1 MPRTDFTIV
10 DNKPIG
16 CGQFGTVFLAR
27 RANDQRHVALKLV
40 LHRGEG
46 GDDRVAAERHGAI
59 LQQRFEELHGMVPE
73 VYDFGPDG
81 DDLFIAMEYIDGPS
95 LEEVLRAGALPPAEA
110 VEHAIWLCEFLDKAH
125 GFSCTVE
132 GKPYRLLHNDLKP
145 AHLKISLT
153 GERKV
158 LDFGIAKALEDTREL
173 TADVARTIAYAAPER
188 LHSERVNVHADF
200 WSMGVMLYEMVCGH
214 RPYKSL
220 DGPRFRR
227 QLYHAITTN
236 APREPLPPQ
245 CPPHLAAIINR
256 LLAFQP
262 EHRYQHPAAIRAD
275 LERFLRDEVPEAA
288 AYYDTPAT
296 IPVSRAA
303 AAAVGVTPETLPVDA
318 ASGAAIGLV
327 DVPATEPVPAPAPV
341 PPTEPV
347 PHMYSPV
354 VPVTVPSTDPVPGI
368 VKPPPPSIRR
378 RPRIARIGS
387 AMIAFAFVWL
397 VATEG
402 VAWLAAERFRDT
414 IPEIDERT
422 VTARKEAYDAVARWS
437 GLDVGLRLRVD
448 RDLLRTLRSVGD
460 RVIADYRREVPMM
473 GPLEWKQALEAF
485 TWARELSPREP
496 SLRAKQLIADAHVR
510 RLALPRDGAG
520 TAATLAAQAVVAK
533 FRAAAEQDD
542 ALYDPYLGMAITQVY
557 ALRDVD
563 GAAAS
568 IDEAV
573 KRGFRTTR
581 RETALLGDGYARR
594 GLSSLSRARVL
605 TGEQSQR
612 ELQKAREDYTRC
624 VAMFE
629 SIVEFGRSA
638 KNLELCKA
646 QVVRIDR
653 QLAEIEY

>member
-1 MPRTDFTIV
+1 MARADFTIV
-10 DNKPIG
+10 DHKPIG

-27 RANDQRHVALKLV
+27 RADDDRNVALKLV
-40 LHRGEG
+40 LQRGEG

-73 VYDFGPDG
+73 VYDFGADG

-95 LEEVLRAGALPPAEA
+95 LEEVLRAGALPAREA
-110 VEHAIWLCEFLDKAH
+110 VEHAIWLCEFLEKAH

-158 LDFGIAKALEDTREL
+158 LDFGISKALEDTREL

-200 WSMGVMLYEMVCGH
+200 WSLGVMLYEMVCGH

-227 QLYHAITTN
+227 QLYQSITTN
-236 APREPLPPQ
+236 APREPFPAD

-262 EHRYQHPAAIRAD
+262 EHRYQAPDAIRAD
-275 LERFLRDEVPEAA
+275 LERFLREETPDAA
-288 AYYDTPAT
+288 VYYDTPAT
-296 IPVSRAA
+296 IPVSRSPSTFTEPPSPQTDPGP
-303 AAAVGVTPETLPVDA
+303 AVA
-318 ASGAAIGLV
+318 
-327 DVPATEPVPAPAPV
+327 DVP
-341 PPTEPV
+341 
-347 PHMYSPV
+347 M
-354 VPVTVPSTDPVPGI
+354 TDPVPPRPHVPETDPIPYGAPVGVAVADP
-368 VKPPPPSIRR
+368 VKVA
-378 RPRIARIGS
+378 PRKRSSVRSAIARVGS
-387 AMIAFAFVWL
+387 AMIALLFVTT

-422 VTARKEAYDAVARWS
+422 VTARRQAYDAIERWS
-437 GLDVGLRLRVD
+437 GLDVGLRLRVN
-448 RDLLRTLRSVGD
+448 RELRRTLRSVGD
-460 RVIADYRREVPMM
+460 RVIADYRREAPTM
-473 GPLEWKQALEAF
+473 GPLEWRQALEAF
-485 TWARELSPREP
+485 TWARELSPFDS

-510 RLALPRDGAG
+510 RLALPKDASAS
-520 TAATLAAQAVVAK
+520 TAVLAAQSVLAK
-533 FRAAAEQDD
+533 FRAAAD
-542 ALYDPYLGMAITQVY
+542 ADEESFDPYLGMAVTQVY

-568 IDEAV
+568 IEEAV
-573 KRGFRTTR
+573 KRGFVTTR

-594 GLSSLSRARVL
+594 GLSALSRARVL
-605 TGEQSQR
+605 TGDQRQR
-612 ELQKAREDYTRC
+612 ELVKAREDYERG
-624 VAMFE
+624 VALFE

-646 QVVRIDR
+646 QVARIDR
-653 QLAEIEY
+653 MIAEYEYEY

>member
-1 MPRTDFTIV
+1 MARADFTIV
-10 DNKPIG
+10 DHKPIG

-27 RANDQRHVALKLV
+27 RTEDDRNVALKIV
-40 LHRGEG
+40 LQRGEG

-73 VYDFGPDG
+73 VYDFGADG

-95 LEEVLRAGALPPAEA
+95 LEEVLRAGALPARDA
-110 VEHAIWLCEFLDKAH
+110 VEHAIWLCEFLEKAH

-158 LDFGIAKALEDTREL
+158 LDFGISKALEDTREL

-200 WSMGVMLYEMVCGH
+200 WSLGVMLYEMVCVH
-214 RPYKSL
+214 RPYKKL

-227 QLYHAITTN
+227 QLYQAITTN
-236 APREPLPPQ
+236 APREPFPED
-245 CPPHLAAIINR
+245 CPPHLAAIVNR

-262 EHRYQHPAAIRAD
+262 EHRYQTPDAIRAD
-275 LERFLRDEVPEAA
+275 LERFLRDETPEAA
-288 AYYDTPAT
+288 AYYETPAT
-296 IPVSRAA
+296 IPVSRPPS
-303 AAAVGVTPETLPVDA
+303 TLSEPPSPETDA
-318 ASGAAIGLV
+318 RPAVV
-327 DVPATEPVPAPAPV
+327 DVP
-341 PPTEPV
+341 
-347 PHMYSPV
+347 M
-354 VPVTVPSTDPVPGI
+354 TDPVPPRPHVPETDPVPHVAPVGVAVGEA
-368 VKPPPPSIRR
+368 VKVVPRR
-378 RPRIARIGS
+378 RASARSAIARIGS
-387 AMIAFAFVWL
+387 AIVALLFVMT

-422 VTARKEAYDAVARWS
+422 VSARKQAYDAIERWS
-437 GLDVGLRLRVD
+437 GLDVGLRLRVN
-448 RDLLRTLRSVGD
+448 RELRRTLRSVGD
-460 RVIADYRREVPMM
+460 RVIADYRREAPIM
-473 GPLEWKQALEAF
+473 GPLEWRQALEAF
-485 TWARELSPREP
+485 TWARELSPFDG

-510 RLALPRDGAG
+510 RLALPKDA
-520 TAATLAAQAVVAK
+520 TSSTATLAAQSVLGK
-533 FRAAAEQDD
+533 FRAAAD
-542 ALYDPYLGMAITQVY
+542 ADEESFDPYLGMAVTQVY

-563 GAAAS
+563 GAAAT
-568 IDEAV
+568 IEEAV
-573 KRGFRTTR
+573 KRGFVTTR

-594 GLSSLSRARVL
+594 GLSALSRARVL
-605 TGEQSQR
+605 TGDQRQR
-612 ELQKAREDYTRC
+612 ELVKAREDYERG
-624 VAMFE
+624 VALFE

-646 QVVRIDR
+646 QVARIDR
-653 QLAEIEY
+653 MLAEYEYEY

>member
-1 MPRTDFTIV
+1 MARADFTIV
-10 DNKPIG
+10 DTKPIG

-27 RANDQRHVALKLV
+27 RTDDDRNVALKIV

-59 LQQRFEELHGMVPE
+59 LQQRFEQLHGMVPE
-73 VYDFGPDG
+73 VYDFGADG

-95 LEEVLRAGALPPAEA
+95 LEEVLRAGALPAREA
-110 VEHAIWLCEFLDKAH
+110 VDHAVWLCEFLEKAH

-158 LDFGIAKALEDTREL
+158 LDFGISKALEDTREL

-200 WSMGVMLYEMVCGH
+200 WSLGVMLYEMVCGH
-214 RPYKSL
+214 RPYKKL

-227 QLYHAITTN
+227 QLYQAITTN
-236 APREPLPPQ
+236 APREPFPED
-245 CPPHLAAIINR
+245 CPPHLAAIVNR

-262 EHRYQHPAAIRAD
+262 EHRYQTPDAIRAD
-275 LERFLRDEVPEAA
+275 LERFQREETPDAA
-288 AYYDTPAT
+288 AYYETPAT
-296 IPVSRAA
+296 IPVSRSPSTLTEPPA
-303 AAAVGVTPETLPVDA
+303 PETDVRSA
-318 ASGAAIGLV
+318 VAVV
-327 DVPATEPVPAPAPV
+327 DVP
-341 PPTEPV
+341 
-347 PHMYSPV
+347 M
-354 VPVTVPSTDPVPGI
+354 TDPVPPRAHVPETDPVPRGAGI
-368 VKPPPPSIRR
+368 GVAVADPVKTTPPKRSSARSA
-378 RPRIARIGS
+378 IARIGS
-387 AMIAFAFVWL
+387 AMIALLFVMT

-422 VTARKEAYDAVARWS
+422 VTARKEAYHAIERWS
-437 GLDVGLRLRVD
+437 GLDVGLRLRVN
-448 RDLLRTLRSVGD
+448 RELRRTLGSVGD
-460 RVIADYRREVPMM
+460 RVIADYRREAPNM
-473 GPLEWKQALEAF
+473 GPLEWRQALEAF
-485 TWARELSPREP
+485 TWARELSPFDS

-510 RLALPRDGAG
+510 RLALPKDA
-520 TAATLAAQAVVAK
+520 TSSAATLAAQSVLAK
-533 FRAAAEQDD
+533 FRAAAD
-542 ALYDPYLGMAITQVY
+542 ADEKSFDPYLGMAVTQVY

-568 IDEAV
+568 IEEAV
-573 KRGFRTTR
+573 KRGFVTTR

-594 GLSSLSRARVL
+594 GLSALSRARVL
-605 TGEQSQR
+605 TGDQRQR
-612 ELQKAREDYTRC
+612 ELVKAREDYERG
-624 VAMFE
+624 VALFE

-646 QVVRIDR
+646 QVARIDR
-653 QLAEIEY
+653 MIAEYEYEY